1 MKTFL
6 LSILA
11 LLALVGCAGRT
22 EKLVTSDIVLRHGT
36 NEVIIKNPKDVS
48 FDDAM
53 INPVDG
59 TFRIRK
65 YRSTANE
72 AAIAAAERQ
81 AEAQI
86 LMLQGMK
93 EQFERGAEIAARMY
107 GIPVPP
113 RSNPVAIIQTNSPS
127 K

>member
-1 MKTFL
+1 MKLFA
-6 LSILA
+6 LSIIAILA
-11 LLALVGCAGRT
+11 LIGCASRT
-22 EKLVTSDIVLRHGT
+22 EKLVTSDIILRHGT
-36 NEVIIKNPKDVS
+36 NEIIIKNPKDVS

-86 LMLQGMK
+86 MMLQGMK

-107 GIPVPP
+107 GIPVPLH
-113 RSNPVAIIQTNSPS
+113 SQPVSILRTNYPP